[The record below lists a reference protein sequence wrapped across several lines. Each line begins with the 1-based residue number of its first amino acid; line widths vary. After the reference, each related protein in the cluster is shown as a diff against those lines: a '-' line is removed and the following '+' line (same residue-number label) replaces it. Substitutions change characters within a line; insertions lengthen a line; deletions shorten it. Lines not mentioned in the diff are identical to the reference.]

1 MTERRPP
8 DPVPDPPHDPG
19 GAADPLADLLALV
32 TERARS
38 LSASDAGEDAM
49 RGLQEAVD
57 ALGRYLDILA
67 FLRSARAGTR
77 EPTTG
82 GSALRPGPTGA
93 AATDSGDGP
102 GGPSAARASSGPS
115 QPDLA
120 PEESDARPAVE
131 SDAHPAGPAETEPAR
146 PTSAEPGPEDHDAD
160 PALAGPASRVAPERD
175 APAVANRDYPPFRD
189 QLTGLHS
196 REGFDAVAAG
206 ELKRCR
212 RHGRVFSMLLFE
224 LAGLDEAGLSRA
236 ASAILASIRES
247 DLAGRRDAKVLSVAL
262 PETSPTEARVVAE
275 RILRQFEGT
284 GAWGSWARL
293 ALVTHPTHGETLRH
307 LLDASRVQLTLPT
320 QRVLASAE
328 NGHWPG

>member
-1 MTERRPP
+1 VTERRSP
-8 DPVPDPPHDPG
+8 DPVPDPPHAPG
-19 GAADPLADLLALV
+19 GAADPLADLLGLV

-38 LSASDAGEDAM
+38 LSAPDAGEDAM

-67 FLRSARAGTR
+67 FLRSARAGTD
-77 EPTTG
+77 EP
-82 GSALRPGPTGA
+82 APG
-93 AATDSGDGP
+93 
-102 GGPSAARASSGPS
+102 
-115 QPDLA
+115 
-120 PEESDARPAVE
+120 ESDARPAVE
-131 SDAHPAGPAETEPAR
+131 PDGHPAAAAAEMEPAR
-146 PTSAEPGPEDHDAD
+146 PTHAEPAPEGHDGGPAPEDRDAAPVPEDHDAGTAPED
-160 PALAGPASRVAPERD
+160 HDAVAASAGPAPRAAPDRD
-175 APAVANRDYPPFRD
+175 AARAAERDYPPFRD

-224 LAGLDEAGLSRA
+224 LAGLDESGLSRA

-293 ALVTHPTHGETLRH
+293 ALVTHPTHGETMRH